1 MAIPNLNPPYPDL
14 PNGYTVTDAEWNG
27 QFNSIFNYCNGTLK
41 PAIDALQAAPPPE
54 VGAQAFFNARLTLES
69 GVPIS
74 AANQANKS
82 TLFLTPFGG
91 NLLGLYDDVTDT
103 WSNYPF
109 TEISIGVPASTKQL
123 YDVFARQISG
133 ICSLELGGYKTIT
146 ASNSPTAG
154 KDKVINIVSTADVV
168 VGDVISV
175 VSAGGAEDALV
186 TQLVTN
192 TSITVDWLE
201 FSHTTPVLGLAVPTN
216 ALALQDGIPVKA
228 SDPTRRYCGTFSTLA
243 SGQTSDIQGARLVAN
258 YYNRVQRDFLATP
271 TNASWATSLTG
282 AFPLG
287 EIKTPGE
294 YRCLFINPSYG
305 YTSLSGTH
313 GRGSNGQ
320 VSIGIKLNNASY
332 GAVDYVGGTL
342 GNSQADEDDTS
353 FTHGF
358 AFSQT
363 KQGRMIL
370 QPMGSNPSTTRTY
383 NNWVSFGG
391 TTHRIGHVT
400 GTVLN

>member
-1 MAIPNLNPPYPDL
+1 LSIPNLSPPYPDL
-14 PNGYTVTDAEWNG
+14 PNGYIVTESEWNG
-27 QFNSIFNYCNGTLK
+27 QFNSIFNYCNATVK
-41 PAIDALQAAPPPE
+41 PAIDALQAAPPPQ
-54 VGAQAFFNARLTLES
+54 VGAQAFFNGRLTLES

-74 AANQANKS
+74 SADQANKS
-82 TLFLTPFGG
+82 TLYLTPSGG
-91 NLLGLYDDVTDT
+91 NLLGLFDTVSQT

-109 TEISIGVPASTKQL
+109 TELSIAVPASTRQL
-123 YDVFARQISG
+123 FDVFARQIG
-133 ICSLELGGYKTIT
+133 NVCSLELGGYKTIT

-154 KDKVINIVSTADVV
+154 TNKVINVASTADVV
-168 VGDVISV
+168 VGDVISI
-175 VSAGGAEDALV
+175 VSVGGAEEALV
-186 TQLVTN
+186 TALVTN

-201 FSHTTPVLGLAVPTN
+201 FNHTTPVLGLAVPTN
-216 ALALQDGIPVKA
+216 ALSLQDGVPVKD
-228 SDPTRRYCGTFSTLA
+228 SDKSRRYCGTFSTLA
-243 SGQTSDIQGARLVAN
+243 SGQTSDLPGARLVAN
-258 YYNRVQRDFLATP
+258 YYNRVQRDFRATP

-287 EIKTPGE
+287 EIKTLGE
-294 YRCLFINPSYG
+294 YRCLFLNPSYG
-305 YTSLSGTH
+305 YTSLAGTH

-320 VSIGIKLNNASY
+320 VSLGMKLNSHSY
-332 GAVDYVGGTL
+332 SAVEFFGGTL
-342 GNSQADEDDTS
+342 GNMPADEDDTS

-358 AFSQT
+358 SFSQA